1 MRYERFR
8 LEVRPAELTA
18 FDRPA
23 VLSRARDLLQKH
35 PGIELVDITKAT
47 SGVDI
52 SVGFATGDPADE
64 IVSDVLRRA
73 LELSG
78 ATGQFR
84 RIGERS
90 QRHRIRERPLRH
102 RQAGPSG
109 PEGPQLR
116 PSEDSPPPRA
126 DLRPSRPALEQAA
139 ERSSGL
145 DADAPLSTLAEQRQA
160 RSILAEQKPVR
171 SEPPRRRRMVGQC
184 PDTVRVGETFSL
196 LVRIG
201 VSEGGTELKSF
212 AVPAEGLDVL
222 IVVHAPGLRVVGG
235 ERQMLRVPAE
245 GDSEP
250 SMFELVADSP
260 GARKISITAW
270 QQGSYLGEL
279 LVDLAAFADAPASRP
294 QSVRAELSRETV
306 DGAVTL
312 VVRYDPGRNAYR
324 FQFYDIDN
332 PREEVHALS
341 NPPGPL
347 VEELV
352 NELDRLAEGRTGYSA
367 AETRDYLQDAGARLW
382 QQLLPQ
388 RVRDQFWERQN
399 RIRQLTII
407 ADGDAVPWELL
418 YPMDPGHDAGFLV
431 EQFPVTRDLF
441 DRPPLVRSLRL
452 HPARFVLPPD
462 SPEAAG
468 DEVAGLRHL
477 LQAGWSPEAV
487 LSEFTPL
494 RRLVNQGGFGLLH
507 FACHNSFSP
516 TGGSSIS
523 LGNRPF
529 TVTNLQSARI
539 NRSLLSSTPVI
550 FLNACRTAGLAATY
564 NGLDGWA
571 EAFMQA
577 GAGAFVGSLW
587 AVTDGAAREFAQE
600 FYHQLRGGLPLGEA
614 VTAARG
620 SAASQPGDPTWLA
633 YTVYG
638 DPRARLPV

>member
-23 VLSRARDLLQKH
+23 VLSRARDLLRAH
-35 PGIELVDITKAT
+35 PGIGVEDITKAR

-52 SVGFATGDPADE
+52 SVRLATGDPADE

-73 LELSG
+73 LGLPEAS
-78 ATGQFR
+78 GQFR
-84 RIGERS
+84 RIPWPAS
-90 QRHRIRERPLRH
+90 QSGP
-102 RQAGPSG
+102 AGPESSR
-109 PEGPQLR
+109 R
-116 PSEDSPPPRA
+116 PDRSPAADGAQPPPHSPGS
-126 DLRPSRPALEQAA
+126 PSAPREPSPSLGAA
-139 ERSSGL
+139 PGEEFASRL
-145 DADAPLSTLAEQRQA
+145 NYADAV
-160 RSILAEQKPVR
+160 RSLRASERPVR
-171 SEPPRRRRMVGQC
+171 SGPPRRRRMVGQC

-201 VSEGGTELKSF
+201 VSEGGAELKSF
-212 AVPAEGLDVL
+212 AVPAGGLDVL
-222 IVVHAPGLRVVGG
+222 LVLHAPGLRVLRG
-235 ERQMLRVPAE
+235 ERQTLRVPAE

-279 LVDLAAFADAPASRP
+279 LVDLAAFPDAPASRP
-294 QSVRAELSRETV
+294 QSVRAELSREIV

-312 VVRYDPGRNAYR
+312 VVRYDPARNAYR
-324 FQFYDIDN
+324 FQFHDIDN

-367 AETRDYLQDAGARLW
+367 GETRDYLQDAGARLW

-452 HPARFVLPPD
+452 HPPRFVLPPD

-468 DEVAGLRHL
+468 DEIAGLRHL
-477 LQAGWSPEAV
+477 LQAGQSPEAV

-494 RRLVNQGGFGLLH
+494 RRLINQGGFGLLH

-516 TGGSSIS
+516 AGGSSIS
-523 LGNRPF
+523 LGNQPF
-529 TVTNLQSARI
+529 TVTNMQTARI

-600 FYHQLRGGLPLGEA
+600 FYHQLREGLPLGEA
-614 VTAARG
+614 VTKARG

-638 DPRARLPV
+638 DPRARLAV

>member
-8 LEVRPAELTA
+8 LELRPAELTV
-18 FDRPA
+18 FDRSTS
-23 VLSRARDLLQKH
+23 LSRARHLLLAH
-35 PGIELVDITKAT
+35 PGIEVEEITKAR

-52 SVGFATGDPADE
+52 LVRLATGDPAEE
-64 IVSDVLRRA
+64 IISDVLRRA
-73 LELSG
+73 LGLPE
-78 ATGQFR
+78 APRQFR
-84 RIGERS
+84 RIPQPATRGRS
-90 QRHRIRERPLRH
+90 RE
-102 RQAGPSG
+102 
-109 PEGPQLR
+109 PEGPSRLER
-116 PSEDSPPPRA
+116 PPAPEGGQPPRRSPGSPSPLCDPSA
-126 DLRPSRPALEQAA
+126 SPGQVLREEFPAFLY
-139 ERSSGL
+139 
-145 DADAPLSTLAEQRQA
+145 ADAP
-160 RSILAEQKPVR
+160 RSLRAQEIPVR
-171 SEPPRRRRMVGQC
+171 SGPPRRRRMVGQC

-201 VSEGGTELKSF
+201 LSEGGAELKSF

-222 IVVHAPGLRVVGG
+222 IVVHAPGLRVLGG
-235 ERQMLRVPAE
+235 ERQTLRVPEA

-250 SMFELVADSP
+250 VMFELRADSP
-260 GARKISITAW
+260 GALQISITAW
-270 QQGSYLGEL
+270 QNGSYLGEL
-279 LVDLAAFADAPASRP
+279 LAEVTAVPGVPPSRP
-294 QSVRAELSRETV
+294 QRLQAELSRETV

-312 VVRYDPGRNAYR
+312 VVRYDPAPNAYR

-347 VEELV
+347 VEQLV
-352 NELDRLAEGRTGYSA
+352 NELDSLAEGRAGYSA

-388 RVRDQFWERQN
+388 RVRDQFWERQD

-452 HPARFVLPPD
+452 RPARFVLPPD
-462 SPEAAG
+462 SPDAAG
-468 DEVAGLRHL
+468 DEIAGLRKL
-477 LQAGWSPEAV
+477 VRASRSREAV

-494 RRLVNQGGFGLLH
+494 RTLINQGGFGLLH
-507 FACHNSFSP
+507 FACHNSYSP
-516 TGGSSIS
+516 AGGSSIS
-523 LGNRPF
+523 LGSRPF
-529 TVTNLQSARI
+529 TVTNMQTARI
-539 NRSLLSSTPVI
+539 NHSLLSSTPLI

-600 FYHQLRGGLPLGEA
+600 FYHQLREGLLLGEA

-638 DPRARLPV
+638 DPRARVAV

>member
-8 LEVRPAELTA
+8 LEVRPAELTG

-23 VLSRARDLLQKH
+23 VLSRARDLLRAH
-35 PGIELVDITKAT
+35 PGIGVEDIAKAR

-52 SVGFATGDPADE
+52 SVRLTTGDPPDD
-64 IVSDVLRRA
+64 IISDVLRRA
-73 LELSG
+73 LGLPE
-78 ATGQFR
+78 AAGQFR
-84 RIGERS
+84 RIRPRSRGTEQTRGAGPHGPDLRLPGESLPPRTDFRPPS
-90 QRHRIRERPLRH
+90 PALDRPRAERP
-102 RQAGPSG
+102 SG
-109 PEGPQLR
+109 R
-116 PSEDSPPPRA
+116 Y
-126 DLRPSRPALEQAA
+126 
-139 ERSSGL
+139 
-145 DADAPLSTLAEQRQA
+145 ADAPRLGAPQQ
-160 RSILAEQKPVR
+160 PVR
-171 SEPPRRRRMVGQC
+171 SEPPRRRSMVGQC

-196 LVRIG
+196 LLRIG
-201 VSEGGTELKSF
+201 VSEGGAELKSF
-212 AVPAEGLDVL
+212 AVPAGGLDVL
-222 IVVHAPGLRVVGG
+222 LVLHAPGLRVLRG
-235 ERQMLRVPAE
+235 ERQTLRVPAE
-245 GDSEP
+245 GNSEP
-250 SMFELVADSP
+250 AMFELVADSP
-260 GARKISITAW
+260 GAQKISVTAW
-270 QQGSYLGEL
+270 QDGSYLGEL
-279 LVDLAAFADAPASRP
+279 LVELTALAHTPGGQP
-294 QSVRAELSRETV
+294 QSVRAELGREIV

-312 VVRYDPGRNAYR
+312 VVRYDPARNAYR
-324 FQFYDIDN
+324 FQFHDIDN

-388 RVRDQFWERQN
+388 RVRDQFWERQH

-431 EQFPVTRDLF
+431 EQFPVSRDLF

-468 DEVAGLRHL
+468 DEIAGLQRL
-477 LQAGWSPEAV
+477 VQAGRSPDAV

-494 RRLVNQGGFGLLH
+494 RKLINQGGFGLLH

-516 TGGSSIS
+516 VAGSSIS
-523 LGNRPF
+523 LGSRPF
-529 TVTNLQSARI
+529 TVTNMQSARI
-539 NRSLLSSTPVI
+539 NHSLVSSTPVI
-550 FLNACRTAGLAATY
+550 FLNACRTAGAAATY

-600 FYHQLRGGLPLGEA
+600 FYHQLRGGLRLGEA
-614 VTAARG
+614 VTAARR

-638 DPRARLPV
+638 DPSARLAAV

>member
-8 LEVRPAELTA
+8 LKVRPAELTA
-18 FDRPA
+18 FDRSA
-23 VLSRARDLLQKH
+23 VLSRASLLLLAH
-35 PGIELVDITKAT
+35 PGIGVEDITKAR
-47 SGVDI
+47 SSVDI
-52 SVGFATGDPADE
+52 SVRLETEEPADE

-73 LELSG
+73 LGLPE
-78 ATGQFR
+78 AARQFR
-84 RIGERS
+84 RI
-90 QRHRIRERPLRH
+90 PLRAS
-102 RQAGPSG
+102 RGESFPLRGMPGTERLSPADAAQSPRRSRGIPS
-109 PEGPQLR
+109 PLR
-116 PSEDSPPPRA
+116 EPSSAA
-126 DLRPSRPALEQAA
+126 DAA
-139 ERSSGL
+139 PGGFPDPL
-145 DADAPLSTLAEQRQA
+145 YADAPRSTGAQRG
-160 RSILAEQKPVR
+160 PVR

-201 VSEGGTELKSF
+201 VSEGGAELKSF

-222 IVVHAPGLRVVGG
+222 IVVHAPGLRVLGG

-312 VVRYDPGRNAYR
+312 VVRYDSARNAYR

-332 PREEVHALS
+332 PREEVHSLS

-418 YPMDPGHDAGFLV
+418 YPMDRGHDAGFLV

-468 DEVAGLRHL
+468 DEIAGLRHL
-477 LQAGWSPEAV
+477 FQAGWSPEDV

-494 RRLVNQGGFGLLH
+494 RRLINQGGFGLLH

-516 TGGSSIS
+516 AGGSSIS

-529 TVTNLQSARI
+529 AVTNLQSARI

-600 FYHQLRGGLPLGEA
+600 FYHQLRKGLPLGEA

-638 DPRARLPV
+638 DPSARLAAV

>member
-23 VLSRARDLLQKH
+23 VLSRARDLLRAH
-35 PGIELVDITKAT
+35 PGIGVEDITKAR

-52 SVGFATGDPADE
+52 SVRLATGDPADE

-73 LELSG
+73 LGLPEAS
-78 ATGQFR
+78 GQFR
-84 RIGERS
+84 RIPWPAS
-90 QRHRIRERPLRH
+90 QSGP
-102 RQAGPSG
+102 AGPESSPRLDRSPG
-109 PEGPQLR
+109 ADGAQ
-116 PSEDSPPPRA
+116 SPPRSPGSPSAPRE
-126 DLRPSRPALEQAA
+126 PSPSLGAA
-139 ERSSGL
+139 SGEEFASRL
-145 DADAPLSTLAEQRQA
+145 NYADAVRSLRA
-160 RSILAEQKPVR
+160 REKPVR
-171 SEPPRRRRMVGQC
+171 SGPPRRRRMVGQC
-184 PDTVRVGETFSL
+184 PDTVLVGETFSL

-201 VSEGGTELKSF
+201 VSEGGAELKSF
-212 AVPAEGLDVL
+212 TVPAGGLDILLVL
-222 IVVHAPGLRVVGG
+222 HAPGLRVLGG
-235 ERQMLRVPAE
+235 ERQTLRVPAE

-270 QQGSYLGEL
+270 QDGSYLGEL
-279 LVDLAAFADAPASRP
+279 QVELTAFADAPASRP
-294 QSVRAELSRETV
+294 QSVRAELSREIV

-312 VVRYDPGRNAYR
+312 VVRYDPARNAYR
-324 FQFYDIDN
+324 FQFHDIDN

-367 AETRDYLQDAGARLW
+367 GETRDYLQDAGARLW

-468 DEVAGLRHL
+468 DEIAGLRHL
-477 LQAGWSPEAV
+477 LQAGQSPEAV

-494 RRLVNQGGFGLLH
+494 RRLISQGGFGLLH

-516 TGGSSIS
+516 VGGSSIS
-523 LGNRPF
+523 LGNQPF
-529 TVTNLQSARI
+529 TVTNMQTARI

-587 AVTDGAAREFAQE
+587 SVTDGAAREFAQE
-600 FYHQLRGGLPLGEA
+600 FYHQLREGLPLGEA

-638 DPRARLPV
+638 DPSARLAAV

>member
-18 FDRPA
+18 FDRLA
-23 VLSRARDLLQKH
+23 VLSRARDLLRAH
-35 PGIELVDITKAT
+35 PGIGVEDITKAR

-52 SVGFATGDPADE
+52 SVRLATGDPADE

-73 LELSG
+73 LGLPEAS
-78 ATGQFR
+78 GQFR
-84 RIGERS
+84 RIPWPAS
-90 QRHRIRERPLRH
+90 QPGP
-102 RQAGPSG
+102 AGPESS
-109 PEGPQLR
+109 PR
-116 PSEDSPPPRA
+116 PDRSPGADGAQPPR
-126 DLRPSRPALEQAA
+126 RSPSSPYAPREPSPSPGAA
-139 ERSSGL
+139 PGEEFASRL
-145 DADAPLSTLAEQRQA
+145 NYADAVRSLRA
-160 RSILAEQKPVR
+160 REKPVR
-171 SEPPRRRRMVGQC
+171 SGPPRRRRMVGQC
-184 PDTVRVGETFSL
+184 PDTVLVGETFSL

-201 VSEGGTELKSF
+201 VSEGGAELKSF
-212 AVPAEGLDVL
+212 TVPAGGLDILLVL
-222 IVVHAPGLRVVGG
+222 HAPGLRVLGG
-235 ERQMLRVPAE
+235 ERQTLRVPAE

-270 QQGSYLGEL
+270 QDGSYLGEL
-279 LVDLAAFADAPASRP
+279 QVELTAFADAPASRP
-294 QSVRAELSRETV
+294 QSVRAELSREIV

-312 VVRYDPGRNAYR
+312 VVRYDPARNAYR
-324 FQFYDIDN
+324 FQFHDIDN

-367 AETRDYLQDAGARLW
+367 GETRDYLQDAGARLW

-468 DEVAGLRHL
+468 DEIAGLRHL
-477 LQAGWSPEAV
+477 LQAGQSPEAV

-494 RRLVNQGGFGLLH
+494 RRLISQGGFGLLH

-516 TGGSSIS
+516 AGGSSIS
-523 LGNRPF
+523 LGNQPF
-529 TVTNLQSARI
+529 TVTNMQTARI

-587 AVTDGAAREFAQE
+587 SVTDGAAREFAQE
-600 FYHQLRGGLPLGEA
+600 FYHQLREGLPLGEA

-638 DPRARLPV
+638 DPSARLAV

>member
-23 VLSRARDLLQKH
+23 VLSRARDLLRAY
-35 PGIELVDITKAT
+35 PGIGVEDITKAR

-52 SVGFATGDPADE
+52 SVRLATGDPADE

-73 LELSG
+73 LGLPEAS
-78 ATGQFR
+78 GQFR
-84 RIGERS
+84 RIPWPAS
-90 QRHRIRERPLRH
+90 QSGP
-102 RQAGPSG
+102 AGPESSPRLDRSPG
-109 PEGPQLR
+109 ADGAQ
-116 PSEDSPPPRA
+116 SPPRSPGSPSAPRE
-126 DLRPSRPALEQAA
+126 PSPSLGAA
-139 ERSSGL
+139 SGEEFASRL
-145 DADAPLSTLAEQRQA
+145 NYADAVRSLRA
-160 RSILAEQKPVR
+160 REKPVR
-171 SEPPRRRRMVGQC
+171 SGPPRRRRMVGQC
-184 PDTVRVGETFSL
+184 PDTVLVGETFSL

-201 VSEGGTELKSF
+201 VSEGGAELKSF
-212 AVPAEGLDVL
+212 TVPAGGLDILLVL
-222 IVVHAPGLRVVGG
+222 HAPGLRVLGG
-235 ERQMLRVPAE
+235 ERQTLRVPAE

-270 QQGSYLGEL
+270 QDGSYLGEL
-279 LVDLAAFADAPASRP
+279 QVELTAFADAPASRP
-294 QSVRAELSRETV
+294 QSVRAELSREIV

-312 VVRYDPGRNAYR
+312 VVRYDPARNAYR
-324 FQFYDIDN
+324 FQFHDIDN

-367 AETRDYLQDAGARLW
+367 GETRDYLQDAGARLW

-468 DEVAGLRHL
+468 DEIAGLRHL
-477 LQAGWSPEAV
+477 LQAGQSPEAV

-494 RRLVNQGGFGLLH
+494 RRLISQGGFGLLH

-516 TGGSSIS
+516 VGGSSIS
-523 LGNRPF
+523 LGNQPF
-529 TVTNLQSARI
+529 TVTNMQTARI

-587 AVTDGAAREFAQE
+587 SVTDGAAREFAQE
-600 FYHQLRGGLPLGEA
+600 FYHQLREGLPLGEA

-638 DPRARLPV
+638 DPSARLAAV

>member
-23 VLSRARDLLQKH
+23 VLSRARDLLQDH

-73 LELSG
+73 LELSA

-84 RIGERS
+84 RIRERS
-90 QRHRIRERPLRH
+90 PRRRRAEH
-102 RQAGPSG
+102 SG
-109 PEGPQLR
+109 PEGPSGPLFR
-116 PSEDSPPPRA
+116 SPEDIPAPLA
-126 DLRPSRPALEQAA
+126 DFRPSRLAVDRAA
-139 ERSSGL
+139 ERSSGFY
-145 DADAPLSTLAEQRQA
+145 ADGPC
-160 RSILAEQKPVR
+160 SIRAQQKPVR

-201 VSEGGTELKSF
+201 VSEGGAELKSF

-222 IVVHAPGLRVVGG
+222 IVVHAPGLRVLGG

-312 VVRYDPGRNAYR
+312 VVRYDPARNAYR

-332 PREEVHALS
+332 PREEVHSLS

-407 ADGDAVPWELL
+407 ADGDAAPWELL
-418 YPMDPGHDAGFLV
+418 YPMDRGHDAGFLV

-468 DEVAGLRHL
+468 DEIAGLRHL
-477 LQAGWSPEAV
+477 FQAGWSPEAV

-494 RRLVNQGGFGLLH
+494 RRLINQGGFGLLH

-516 TGGSSIS
+516 TSGSSIS

-600 FYHQLRGGLPLGEA
+600 FYHQLRDGLPLGEA

-638 DPRARLPV
+638 DPSARLAAV

>member
-23 VLSRARDLLQKH
+23 VLSRARDLLRAH
-35 PGIELVDITKAT
+35 PGIGVEDITKAR

-52 SVGFATGDPADE
+52 SVRLATGDPADE

-73 LELSG
+73 LGLPEAS
-78 ATGQFR
+78 GQFR
-84 RIGERS
+84 RIPWPAS
-90 QRHRIRERPLRH
+90 QSGP
-102 RQAGPSG
+102 AGPESSPRLDRSPG
-109 PEGPQLR
+109 ADGAQ
-116 PSEDSPPPRA
+116 SPPRSPGSPSAPRE
-126 DLRPSRPALEQAA
+126 PSPSLGAA
-139 ERSSGL
+139 SGEEFASRL
-145 DADAPLSTLAEQRQA
+145 NYADAVRSLRA
-160 RSILAEQKPVR
+160 REKPVR
-171 SEPPRRRRMVGQC
+171 SGPPRRRRMVGQC
-184 PDTVRVGETFSL
+184 PDTVLVGETFSL

-201 VSEGGTELKSF
+201 VSEGGAELKSF
-212 AVPAEGLDVL
+212 TVPAGGLDILLVL
-222 IVVHAPGLRVVGG
+222 HAPGLRVLGG
-235 ERQMLRVPAE
+235 ERQTLRVPAE

-270 QQGSYLGEL
+270 QDGSYLGEL
-279 LVDLAAFADAPASRP
+279 QVELTAFADAPASRP
-294 QSVRAELSRETV
+294 QSVRAELSREIV

-312 VVRYDPGRNAYR
+312 VVRYDPARNAYR
-324 FQFYDIDN
+324 FQFHDIDN

-367 AETRDYLQDAGARLW
+367 GETRDYLQDAGARLW

-468 DEVAGLRHL
+468 DEIAGLRHL
-477 LQAGWSPEAV
+477 LQAGQSPEAV

-494 RRLVNQGGFGLLH
+494 RRLISQGGFGLLH

-516 TGGSSIS
+516 VGGSSIS
-523 LGNRPF
+523 LGNQPF
-529 TVTNLQSARI
+529 TVTNMQTARI

-587 AVTDGAAREFAQE
+587 SVTDGAAREFAQE
-600 FYHQLRGGLPLGEA
+600 FYHQLREGLPLGEA
-614 VTAARG
+614 VTKARG

-638 DPRARLPV
+638 DPSARLAAV

>member
-8 LEVRPAELTA
+8 LELRPAELTV
-18 FDRPA
+18 FDRSA
-23 VLSRARDLLQKH
+23 VLSRARHLLQAH
-35 PGIELVDITKAT
+35 PGIAVEDITKAR

-52 SVGFATGDPADE
+52 SVRFATVDPADE
-64 IVSDVLRRA
+64 IISDVLRRA
-73 LELSG
+73 LGLPE
-78 ATGQFR
+78 AARQFR
-84 RIGERS
+84 SIPWRASRS
-90 QRHRIRERPLRH
+90 GSAGPESSRRLERPSVADGA
-102 RQAGPSG
+102 QSP
-109 PEGPQLR
+109 R
-116 PSEDSPPPRA
+116 PSPASPSPLREPGTSPGAVPDQEFPSLTFYANAPRSLWA
-126 DLRPSRPALEQAA
+126 QE
-139 ERSSGL
+139 
-145 DADAPLSTLAEQRQA
+145 
-160 RSILAEQKPVR
+160 KPVR
-171 SEPPRRRRMVGQC
+171 SGPPPRRRRMVGQC

-201 VSEGGTELKSF
+201 VSEGGAELKSF

-222 IVVHAPGLRVVGG
+222 LVLHAPGLRVLGG
-235 ERQMLRVPAE
+235 ERQTLRVPAE
-245 GDSEP
+245 GNSEP

-279 LVDLAAFADAPASRP
+279 LVELTAFVDAPASRP

-312 VVRYDPGRNAYR
+312 VVRYDPARNAYR

-367 AETRDYLQDAGARLW
+367 GETRDYLQDAGARLW

-418 YPMDPGHDAGFLV
+418 YPMDRGHDAGFLV

-468 DEVAGLRHL
+468 DEIAGLRHL
-477 LQAGWSPEAV
+477 LHAGWSPEAV

-494 RRLVNQGGFGLLH
+494 RRLINQGGFGLLH

-516 TGGSSIS
+516 AGGSSIS

-529 TVTNLQSARI
+529 TVTNMQSARI

-600 FYHQLRGGLPLGEA
+600 FYHQLREGLPLGEA

-638 DPRARLPV
+638 DPSARLAAV